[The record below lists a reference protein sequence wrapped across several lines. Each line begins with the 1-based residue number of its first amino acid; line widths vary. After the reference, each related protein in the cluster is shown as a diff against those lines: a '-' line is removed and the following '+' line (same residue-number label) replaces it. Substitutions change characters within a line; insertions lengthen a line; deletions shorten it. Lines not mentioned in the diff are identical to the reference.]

1 MVEKIANLWYD
12 LIKLRTTNRNF
23 INRNEANIMFSNKD
37 LRNLIVPL
45 FIEQFLLMFVGIA
58 DTFVVSFSSE
68 ADVSGV
74 SLVTSFNTVLIFL
87 FTALSSGGAVII
99 SQYIGSKRENMA
111 SRSAGQLLMI
121 SMVISVAMTI
131 PILLFRMPLLNLLF
145 GKIEPDVMTA
155 CETYLFITTLS
166 LPFLAIYDAGT
177 ALCRSIGKTNVTM
190 YISIVANIIN
200 VIGNCIC
207 VFWFRLGVA
216 GVAYPSLLSRVLSA
230 VAVTAFCFHKQNA
243 VRYKLADIFCWDGAL
258 LKKIMGIAL
267 PNGIENGVHQLVKV
281 ALSSM
286 VALFG
291 TYQIAANGVAQ
302 SIWSLAAIMGLAMA
316 PVYTT
321 VIGQCMG
328 ARDID
333 AANFYF
339 KKLNKITLVLSIIW
353 NALIFAI
360 TPLIVQYS
368 AISPEAK
375 NLVIWLVLINN
386 IFNALAYPFAGSL
399 GNGLRAAGD
408 VKFTMIVSI
417 SLTVAARLLFSAL
430 FGLLFGWGVIGVAIG
445 MSIDLVFRGAIFICR
460 LKSQKWTQ
468 FQVI

>member
-1 MVEKIANLWYD
+1 
-12 LIKLRTTNRNF
+12 
-23 INRNEANIMFSNKD
+23 MFTNKD
-37 LRNLIVPL
+37 LRKLIFPL
-45 FIEQFLLMFVGIA
+45 FVEQFLLMFVGIA

-99 SQYIGSKRENMA
+99 SQYIGNKNDRAA
-111 SRSAGQLLMI
+111 SRSSGQLLMI
-121 SMVISVAMTI
+121 STVISVIMAAL
-131 PILLFRMPLLNLLF
+131 ILVFRAQLLSLLF
-145 GKIEPDVMTA
+145 GKIEADVMSA
-155 CETYLFITTLS
+155 CESYLFITTLS
-166 LPFLAIYDAGT
+166 LPFLAVYDAGA
-177 ALCRSIGKTNVTM
+177 ALCRSIGKTDVTM
-190 YISIVANIIN
+190 YISVVANIIN
-200 VIGNCIC
+200 VVGNCIG
-207 VFWFRLGVA
+207 VFWPHMGAA
-216 GVAYPSLLSRVLSA
+216 GVADPSLVSRVLSA
-230 VAVTAFCFHKQNA
+230 AAVTVYCFGKRNS
-243 VRYKLADIFCWDGAL
+243 VRYRLSDIFAWDGGL

-328 ARDID
+328 ANDID

-339 KKLNKITLVLSIIW
+339 KKLNKITLVLSILW
-353 NALIFAI
+353 NAFVFAI
-360 TPLIVQYS
+360 TPLIVRYS
-368 AISPEAK
+368 AISPQAK
-375 NLVIWLVLINN
+375 KLVIWLVLINN
-386 IFNALAYPFAGSL
+386 IFNALAYPYAGSL

-417 SLTVAARLLFSAL
+417 TLTVAARLFFSAL
-430 FGLLFGWGVIGVAIG
+430 FGMWLKWGVIGVAVG
-445 MSIDLVFRGAIFICR
+445 MSIDLVFRGVIFIKR

-468 FQVI
+468 FQLI

>member
-1 MVEKIANLWYD
+1 
-12 LIKLRTTNRNF
+12 
-23 INRNEANIMFSNKD
+23 MFSNKD
-37 LRNLIVPL
+37 LRNLIIPL

-58 DTFVVSFSSE
+58 DTFAVSFSGD

-99 SQYIGSKRENMA
+99 SQYIGGKNKKAA

-121 SMVISVAMTI
+121 STVISMIMAAL
-131 PILLFRMPLLNLLF
+131 ILVFRTQLLRLLF
-145 GKIEPDVMTA
+145 GKIEADVMAA
-155 CETYLFITTLS
+155 CESYLWITTLS
-166 LPFLAIYDAGT
+166 LPFLAIYDAGA

-190 YISIVANIIN
+190 NVSVIANVIN
-200 VIGNCIC
+200 VIGNCIG
-207 VFWFRLGVA
+207 VFVLKTGAA
-216 GVAYPSLLSRVLSA
+216 GVAWPSLISRVFYAA
-230 VAVTAFCFHKQNA
+230 VITFFCFRKKNS
-243 VRYKLADIFCWDGAL
+243 VRYQMRDVFAWDGSL
-258 LKKIMGIAL
+258 LRKVMGIAL
-267 PNGIENGVHQLVKV
+267 PNGVENGVHQLVKV

-291 TYQIAANGVAQ
+291 TYQIAANGLAQ
-302 SIWSLAAIMGLAMA
+302 SIWSLASVMGLAMA

-328 ARDID
+328 AADID

-339 KKLNKITLVLSIIW
+339 KKLNKITLLLSVLW
-353 NALIFAI
+353 NALVFAV
-360 TPLIVQYS
+360 TPLIVRCS

-375 NLVIWLVLINN
+375 ELVIWLVLINN
-386 IFNALAYPFAGSL
+386 IFNGLAYPFAGSL

-417 SLTVAARLLFSAL
+417 TLTIAARLFFSTL
-430 FGLLFGWGVIGVAIG
+430 FGLWFGWGVIGVAVG
-445 MSIDLVFRGAIFICR
+445 MSLDLVLRGAIFIRR
-460 LKSQKWTQ
+460 LKSQKWTR
-468 FQVI
+468 FRLI

>member
-1 MVEKIANLWYD
+1 
-12 LIKLRTTNRNF
+12 
-23 INRNEANIMFSNKD
+23 MFTNKD
-37 LRNLIVPL
+37 LRNLIIPL

-99 SQYIGSKRENMA
+99 SQYIGSKNDKAA

-121 SMVISVAMTI
+121 STVISVAMAAL
-131 PILLFRMPLLNLLF
+131 ILTFHTQLLRLLF
-145 GKIEPDVMTA
+145 GKIEADVMAA
-155 CETYLFITTLS
+155 CESYLWITTLS
-166 LPFLAIYDAGT
+166 LPFLAIYDAGA

-190 YISIVANIIN
+190 NVSIVANITN
-200 VIGNCIC
+200 VVGNCVG
-207 VFWFRLGVA
+207 VFALHMGAA
-216 GVAYPSLLSRVLSA
+216 GVAWPSLISRVLSA
-230 VAVTAFCFHKQNA
+230 MAVTVYCFRKQNT
-243 VRYKLADIFCWDGAL
+243 VRYRLADVLAWDSGL
-258 LKKIMGIAL
+258 LKRVMGIAL
-267 PNGIENGVHQLVKV
+267 PNGVENGVHQLVKV

-302 SIWSLAAIMGLAMA
+302 SIWSLASIMGLALA

-328 ARDID
+328 ARDI
-333 AANFYF
+333 ASANFYF
-339 KKLNKITLVLSIIW
+339 KKLNRITLVLSILW

-360 TPLIVQYS
+360 TPLIVRYS

-375 NLVIWLVLINN
+375 ELVIWLVLINN
-386 IFNALAYPFAGSL
+386 IFNGLAYPFAGSL

-417 SLTVAARLLFSAL
+417 TLTIAARLFFSAL
-430 FGLLFGWGVIGVAIG
+430 FGLWLGWGVIGVAVG
-445 MSIDLVFRGAIFICR
+445 MSIDLVFRGAIFIRR

-468 FQVI
+468 FRLI

>member
-1 MVEKIANLWYD
+1 
-12 LIKLRTTNRNF
+12 
-23 INRNEANIMFSNKD
+23 MFTNKD
-37 LRNLIVPL
+37 LRNLIIPL

-99 SQYIGSKRENMA
+99 SQYIGSRNEKA
-111 SRSAGQLLMI
+111 VSRSAGQLLMI
-121 SMVISVAMTI
+121 SAVISAAMAAL
-131 PILLFRMPLLNLLF
+131 ILVFHTQLLRLLF
-145 GKIEPDVMTA
+145 GKIEADVMTA
-155 CETYLFITTLS
+155 CESYLWITTLS
-166 LPFLAIYDAGT
+166 LPFLAIYDAGA

-190 YISIVANIIN
+190 NVSIAANVIN
-200 VIGNCIC
+200 VAGNCVG
-207 VFWFRLGVA
+207 VFALDLGAA
-216 GVAYPSLLSRVLSA
+216 GVAWPSLISRALSA
-230 VAVTAFCFHKQNA
+230 AAVTAYCFHKKNP
-243 VRYKLADIFCWDGAL
+243 VRYRLRDVLAWDGDL
-258 LKKIMGIAL
+258 LSKVMCIAL
-267 PNGIENGVHQLVKV
+267 PNSVENGVHQLVKV

-302 SIWSLAAIMGLAMA
+302 SIWSLASIMGLAMA

-339 KKLNKITLVLSIIW
+339 KKLNRITLVLSVLW

-360 TPLIVQYS
+360 TPLIVRYS

-375 NLVIWLVLINN
+375 ELVIWLVLINN
-386 IFNALAYPFAGSL
+386 IFNGLAYPFAGSL

-417 SLTVAARLLFSAL
+417 TLTIAARLFFSAL
-430 FGLLFGWGVIGVAIG
+430 FGLWLGWGVIGVAIG
-445 MSIDLVFRGAIFICR
+445 MSIDLVFRGAIFLWR

-468 FQVI
+468 FRLI

>member
-1 MVEKIANLWYD
+1 
-12 LIKLRTTNRNF
+12 
-23 INRNEANIMFSNKD
+23 MFTNKD
-37 LRNLIVPL
+37 LRNLIAPL

-99 SQYIGSKRENMA
+99 SQYIGSKNEKSA

-121 SMVISVAMTI
+121 SIVISAGMAAL
-131 PILLFRMPLLNLLF
+131 ILVFRGQLLRLLF
-145 GKIEPDVMTA
+145 GKIEADVMAA
-155 CETYLFITTLS
+155 CKSYLWITTLS
-166 LPFLAIYDAGT
+166 LPFLAIYDAGA
-177 ALCRSIGKTNVTM
+177 ALCRSIEKTNVTM
-190 YISIVANIIN
+190 NISIVANVIN
-200 VIGNCIC
+200 VLGNCVG
-207 VFWFRLGVA
+207 VFVLKLGAA
-216 GVAYPSLLSRVLSA
+216 GVAWPSLLSRALSA
-230 VAVTAFCFHKQNA
+230 AAVTVYCFHKQNS
-243 VRYKLADIFCWDGAL
+243 VRYRAADILAWDGGL
-258 LKKIMGIAL
+258 LKKVMGIAL
-267 PNGIENGVHQLVKV
+267 PNGVENGVHQLVKV

-302 SIWSLAAIMGLAMA
+302 SIWSLASIMGLAMA

-339 KKLNKITLVLSIIW
+339 KKLNKITLVLSILW
-353 NALIFAI
+353 NALIFVI
-360 TPLIVQYS
+360 TPLIVRYS

-375 NLVIWLVLINN
+375 ELVIWLVLINN
-386 IFNALAYPFAGSL
+386 IFNGLAYPFAGSL

-408 VKFTMIVSI
+408 VKFTMVVSI
-417 SLTVAARLLFSAL
+417 TLTIAARLFFSAL
-430 FGLLFGWGVIGVAIG
+430 FGLWLGWGVIGVAIG
-445 MSIDLVFRGAIFICR
+445 MSIDLAFRGAVFLWR
-460 LKSQKWTQ
+460 LKSQKWTR
-468 FQVI
+468 FQLI

>member
-1 MVEKIANLWYD
+1 
-12 LIKLRTTNRNF
+12 
-23 INRNEANIMFSNKD
+23 MFTNKD

-99 SQYIGSKRENMA
+99 SQYIGSKNNDSA

-121 SMVISVAMTI
+121 SAVISVAMTI
-131 PILLFRMPLLNLLF
+131 PIILFRMPLLGLLF
-145 GKIEPDVMTA
+145 GKIEADVMSA
-155 CETYLFITTLS
+155 CEIYLFITTLS
-166 LPFLAIYDAGT
+166 LLALAIYDAGA
-177 ALCRSIGKTNVTM
+177 ALCRSIGRTNVTM
-190 YISIVANIIN
+190 YISIVSNIIN
-200 VIGNCIC
+200 VAGNCIGIF
-207 VFWFRLGVA
+207 VLHLGAA
-216 GVAYPSLLSRVLSA
+216 GVAYPSLISRILSA
-230 VAVTAFCFHKQNA
+230 VAVTAFCFSRKNP
-243 VRYKLADIFCWDGAL
+243 VRYSMPDIFSWDGAL

-267 PNGIENGVHQLVKV
+267 PNGVENGVHQLVKV

-302 SIWSLAAIMGLAMA
+302 SIWSLASIMGLAMS

-328 ARDID
+328 AKDTD
-333 AANFYF
+333 SANYYF
-339 KKLNKITLVLSIIW
+339 KKLNKITLVLSILW
-353 NALIFAI
+353 NILIFAI

-368 AISPEAK
+368 AISPDAK
-375 NLVIWLVLINN
+375 SLVIWLVLINN
-386 IFNALAYPFAGSL
+386 IFNGLAYPFAGSL

-417 SLTVAARLLFSAL
+417 TLTIAARLLFSAL
-430 FGLLFGWGVIGVAIG
+430 FGLWLNWGVIGVAIG
-445 MSIDLVFRGAIFICR
+445 MSIDLVFRGAIFVWR
-460 LKSQKWTQ
+460 YKSQKWTK
-468 FQVI
+468 FQIV

>member
-1 MVEKIANLWYD
+1 
-12 LIKLRTTNRNF
+12 
-23 INRNEANIMFSNKD
+23 MFTGRD
-37 LRNLIVPL
+37 LRNLIIPL

-68 ADVSGV
+68 AAVSGV

-99 SQYIGSKRENMA
+99 SQYIGRRNEQKA
-111 SRSAGQLLMI
+111 SASSGQLLMI
-121 SMVISVAMTI
+121 SAVISVALAAL
-131 PILLFRMPLLNLLF
+131 ILVFHTQLLRLLF
-145 GKIEPDVMTA
+145 GKIEEDVMAA
-155 CETYLFITTLS
+155 CESYLRITTLS
-166 LPFLAIYDAGT
+166 LPFLAVYDAGA
-177 ALCRSIGKTNVTM
+177 ALCRSIGKTDVTM
-190 YISIVANIIN
+190 NISIVANVIN
-200 VIGNCIC
+200 VIGNCVG
-207 VFWFRLGVA
+207 VFALGLGAA
-216 GVAYPSLLSRVLSA
+216 GVAWPSLISRLLSA
-230 VAVTAFCFHKQNA
+230 TAVTVYCFRKQNP
-243 VRYKLADIFCWDGAL
+243 VRYRMADVFAWDGNL

-267 PNGIENGVHQLVKV
+267 PNGVENGVHQLVKV

-291 TYQIAANGVAQ
+291 TWQIAANGVAQ
-302 SIWSLAAIMGLAMA
+302 SIWSLASIMGLAMA

-339 KKLNKITLVLSIIW
+339 KKLDKITLVLSILW
-353 NALIFAI
+353 NALIFAA
-360 TPLIVQYS
+360 TPLIVRYS

-386 IFNALAYPFAGSL
+386 IFNGLAYPFAGSL

-408 VKFTMIVSI
+408 VKFTMTVSI
-417 SLTVAARLLFSAL
+417 SLTIGARLFFSAL
-430 FGLLFGWGVIGVAIG
+430 FGLWLGWGAIGVAIG
-445 MSIDLVFRGAIFICR
+445 MSIDLVFRGAVFLWR
-460 LKSQKWTQ
+460 LKSQKWTR